1 MVNNLPENID
11 TLKVTEMR
19 ENMPMVTTETNVH
32 SLQDTLEGYP
42 LGHEQPLIQ
51 RRVEPDVPKTA
62 EQGYYIDRSR
72 LQLSWSPVLNQSF
85 GGPESF
91 YMYQIG
97 VEGTANYW
105 LTNHWSLSG
114 SLFGNIVN
122 NYDKFNYTE
131 PPSDSHLPR
140 VRTHIHSC
148 VENEFYISNLKTTYI
163 DRLGDGW
170 YGQLYGGYLEMMYGG
185 ELLYRPLDRN
195 WALGVDGNY
204 VKQRDWN
211 NMIKFTY
218 YKVATGNLTGYWQPT
233 FLKGVLVKASVG
245 QYLAKDKGVTF
256 DLSKRFES
264 GITAGAYA
272 TFTNVSKEEYGE
284 GSFTKGFYLSIPLDV
299 LTVTPNWTRAQFNWT
314 PLTRDDGQMV
324 GRKYYLYGLTDE
336 RSPAVE

>member
-131 PPSDSHLPR
+131 PPSDSHT
-140 VRTHIHSC
+140 VRWT
-148 VENEFYISNLKTTYI
+148 ETG
-163 DRLGDGW
+163 R
-170 YGQLYGGYLEMMYGG
+170 
-185 ELLYRPLDRN
+185 
-195 WALGVDGNY
+195 WA
-204 VKQRDWN
+204 
-211 NMIKFTY
+211 
-218 YKVATGNLTGYWQPT
+218 
-233 FLKGVLVKASVG
+233 
-245 QYLAKDKGVTF
+245 
-256 DLSKRFES
+256 
-264 GITAGAYA
+264 
-272 TFTNVSKEEYGE
+272 
-284 GSFTKGFYLSIPLDV
+284 
-299 LTVTPNWTRAQFNWT
+299 LTVTTSNSAIGTI
-314 PLTRDDGQMV
+314 
-324 GRKYYLYGLTDE
+324 
-336 RSPAVE
+336 